1 MVKKQSKRDIYV
13 ESNKAI
19 DELLNS
25 RQSQLDREFK
35 ETLNGIKLALAEAY
49 EKFGKDGILTRE
61 EMVKYNRLSKFEQYL
76 LEQIQDL
83 NKRQIQLTKDTIQDI
98 FIESYYRYG
107 YMIENE
113 TEFQIYKELSKHMIQ
128 ENISNEL
135 DPIGWEER
143 ARINNDL
150 MLRQI
155 KQDLYEA
162 FAVGVAYEIISR
174 QISKRMEVGSN
185 KGKNIVRKE
194 GRRVQ
199 ESANYNAMDDADEEL
214 SKINMSVR
222 KQWVSA
228 KDSRVRDTHQHLDG
242 EIIELDEKFVSK
254 SGATALAP
262 KQFGV
267 MSEDANC
274 RCTAVHAFFD
284 ENGERIGGRT
294 MRARNHGDRVMSSVV
309 PYQRYS
315 DWLRDLK
322 KRK

>member
-35 ETLNGIKLALAEAY
+35 ETLNRIKLALAEAY

-61 EMVKYNRLSKFEQYL
+61 EMVKYNRLNKFEQYL

-83 NKRQIQLTKDTIQDI
+83 NKRQIQLTKDTIQDT

-214 SKINMSVR
+214 SKLDMSVR
-222 KQWVSA
+222 KQWISA

-274 RCTAVHAFFD
+274 RCSAIHTFFD
-284 ENGERIGGRT
+284 ENGEQIGANV
-294 MRARNHGDRVMSSVV
+294 MRARNNGDNAIGVIV
-309 PYQRYS
+309 PYQRYT
-315 DWLRDLK
+315 DWIKDLE

>member
-35 ETLNGIKLALAEAY
+35 ETLNRIKLALAEAY

-61 EMVKYNRLSKFEQYL
+61 EMVKYNRLNKFEQYL

-83 NKRQIQLTKDTIQDI
+83 NKRQIQLTKDTIQDT

-214 SKINMSVR
+214 SKIDMSVR
-222 KQWVSA
+222 KQWISA

-274 RCTAVHAFFD
+274 RCSAIHTFFD
-284 ENGERIGGRT
+284 ENGEQIGANV
-294 MRARNHGDRVMSSVV
+294 MRARNNGDNAIGVIV
-309 PYQRYS
+309 PYQRYT
-315 DWLRDLK
+315 DWIKDLE

>member
-25 RQSQLDREFK
+25 RQNQLDREFK
-35 ETLNGIKLALAEAY
+35 ETLNRIKLALTEAY

-83 NKRQIQLTKDTIQDI
+83 NKRQIQLTKDTIQDT

-174 QISKRMEVGSN
+174 RISKRMEVGSN

-199 ESANYNAMDDADEEL
+199 ESANYNAMEDADEEL
-214 SKINMSVR
+214 SKIDMSVR
-222 KQWVSA
+222 KQWISA

-274 RCTAVHAFFD
+274 RCSAIHTFFD
-284 ENGERIGGRT
+284 ENGEQIGANV
-294 MRARNHGDRVMSSVV
+294 MRARNNGDNAIGVIV
-309 PYQRYS
+309 PYQRYT
-315 DWLRDLK
+315 DWIRDLE

>member
-35 ETLNGIKLALAEAY
+35 ETLNRIKLALAEAY

-83 NKRQIQLTKDTIQDI
+83 NKRQIQLTKDTIQDT

-162 FAVGVAYEIISR
+162 FAVGIAYEIISR

-199 ESANYNAMDDADEEL
+199 ESANYNAMNDADEEL
-214 SKINMSVR
+214 SKLDMSVR
-222 KQWVSA
+222 KQWISA

-274 RCTAVHAFFD
+274 RCSAIHTFFD
-284 ENGERIGGRT
+284 ENGEQIGANV
-294 MRARNHGDRVMSSVV
+294 MRARNNGDNAIGVIV
-309 PYQRYS
+309 PYQRYT
-315 DWLRDLK
+315 DWIKDLE

>member
-35 ETLNGIKLALAEAY
+35 ETLNRIKLALTEAY

-61 EMVKYNRLSKFEQYL
+61 EMVKYNRLNKFEQYL

-83 NKRQIQLTKDTIQDI
+83 NKRQIQLTKDTIQDT

-199 ESANYNAMDDADEEL
+199 ESANYNAMNDADEEL
-214 SKINMSVR
+214 SKIDMSVR
-222 KQWVSA
+222 KQWISA

-274 RCTAVHAFFD
+274 RCSAIHTFFD
-284 ENGERIGGRT
+284 ENGEQIGANV
-294 MRARNHGDRVMSSVV
+294 MRARNNGDNAIGVIV
-309 PYQRYS
+309 PYQRYT
-315 DWLRDLK
+315 DWIKDLE

>member
-35 ETLNGIKLALAEAY
+35 ETLNRIKLALAEAY

-61 EMVKYNRLSKFEQYL
+61 EMVKYNRLNKFEQYL

-83 NKRQIQLTKDTIQDI
+83 NKRQIQLTKDTIQDT

-150 MLRQI
+150 MLRQV

-274 RCTAVHAFFD
+274 RCSAIHTFFD
-284 ENGERIGGRT
+284 ENGEQIGANV
-294 MRARNHGDRVMSSVV
+294 MRARNHGDKAIGTIV
-309 PYQRYS
+309 PYQRYT
-315 DWLRDLK
+315 DWIKDLE